1 MTNER
6 ARAPEPKLTRGE
18 MQDEAM
24 IIGSLL
30 NAAMAL
36 SAVESP
42 KEIFSIVEMAHSR
55 AYQLNQA
62 LDSVNTVE
70 IPA

>member
-6 ARAPEPKLTRGE
+6 ACANELKLTRGE
-18 MQDEAM
+18 MQDEFM
-24 IIGSLL
+24 IIESLL

-36 SAVESP
+36 SAVDSP

-55 AYQLNQA
+55 AHLLNRA

-70 IPA
+70 EPA